1 MEKCQN
7 CTSFGANVSK
17 QHRGLSKGMGN
28 GDGEM
33 QVVYNQ
39 GQDLLIA
46 LLNLSVSDF
55 LFCSLARK
63 SSRTR
68 VRQEGDVEFG

>member
-17 QHRGLSKGMGN
+17 QHRDLFGLFQGMGN

-46 LLNLSVSDF
+46 LLNLSVSDYVF
-55 LFCSLARK
+55 TTKFKEHR
-63 SSRTR
+63 R
-68 VRQEGDVEFG
+68 EIF

>member
-17 QHRGLSKGMGN
+17 QHRDLFGLFQGMGN

-46 LLNLSVSDF
+46 LPTQLICF
-55 LFCSLARK
+55 
-63 SSRTR
+63 
-68 VRQEGDVEFG
+68 